1 MKQYCINGIFK
12 VREMKFKA
20 ILVFLLMFLASFVI
34 IGNVNGAS
42 ISANTHIYSKYT
54 NFTSGKAITSNN
66 MINMELVLAE
76 HGNYK
81 GFLHDLYTPGNP
93 LYHHFIN
100 SSEFYTMFGP
110 SQSTKRFIENWL
122 TTKGFVIANSPS
134 PFAIEFSGSPSM
146 IYDTFHA
153 TPVKVNG
160 YSTFNK
166 NPEIPVE
173 ISQFVSGLIITG
185 GKSPFVP
192 MNVKPHLAI
201 PPQFRLSST
210 TSYTQGL
217 NVMIFGSY
225 LYQQQGNY
233 SLFTPPTN
241 LTITYTLMI
250 SGSGFIP
257 KPPYHVHIRIV
268 GSGLGSNISFNLT
281 SNSSII
287 NFNYNFLT
295 TTWPN
300 YYYNNYYPPYTSMAI
315 NEYYMHINVSS
326 SNGIYGKAMGFIYPM
341 ISSKQLE
348 SAYNLGPLYA
358 SNIKGQNTTIG
369 IVDMN
374 DPSENTSMILSNL
387 HTFDAAMGLPNPNI
401 TFAGGGVKNPFSG
414 QYGWAGETLMDIEW
428 AHSMAPDAKIEV
440 YLAATLTING
450 DAYFVNQS
458 KVNVISNSWA
468 WGENATASEFASLG
482 MGTMAYGNVTWQ
494 MGAAAGITIDTASGD
509 TGSQA
514 YWTNSTGGFGMANM
528 TVNFPSDEPYGLA
541 VGGTSIKISNSS
553 SWLAEYAWNG
563 TGNSYVY
570 QGQNSEGSGGGF
582 SNIFTVPSWQK
593 GVYGFPSTETHRGI
607 PDISADGITFVAEY
621 QGTTWYPDAGTSLAT
636 PLISGII
643 DLAYQYNGTGKL
655 GFAAPYLYRIAK
667 NPVLYNASFHDI
679 KIGNNIVGGH
689 GYTAGPGWDPVTG
702 LGTPNGAEFVEAL
715 ANISHNKSFTP
726 LKVTI
731 SYGVNTGL
739 SNIYLSAN
747 VVGGT
752 RPYNYEWFMNNQKIG
767 GNTPDLNISVTYGGN
782 YTIYVIVNGVHSS
795 SVIVYLNGKSFS
807 ISGVVEYLGTGMDNA
822 MVSLNSGVISTG
834 STGTFSFNV
843 YNGTY
848 SLMAI
853 YPGMK
858 SYTTTVTINGSSNK
872 TVIISLTP
880 FTYTASGT
888 VTYSN
893 NGVSTP
899 VTNAEIV
906 AGNQTVTTTST
917 GHYLI
922 NLPNGTYVLTATA
935 AGMINKMITVT
946 VNGKNVVNNIDMSI
960 AYGYVG
966 VTIKSSSSITI
977 YLDNGIV
984 NYTGSSLQIHVSEGY
999 HWLNAT
1005 SGNVVVYSSR
1015 VYVGYNETTNVT
1027 IYYGSQS
1034 TSSLSVFET
1043 SNGITLIGIIIGI
1056 IIGIVAGIAIG
1067 SLFTKRKKKVMPPVY
1082 QQNLQS
1088 APQINSNL
1096 GKSEQPPV
1104 PPAPPVAATNPNIPS
1119 TKPEEQKPPVNKM

>member
-1 MKQYCINGIFK
+1 MKIK
-12 VREMKFKA
+12 V
-20 ILVFLLMFLASFVI
+20 ILIFLLMFLASSVI
-34 IGNVNGAS
+34 TGNIAGAS
-42 ISANTHIYSKYT
+42 VPVNPSNVYIYSKYVNVT
-54 NFTSGKAITSNN
+54 GGKIISSNN
-66 MINMELVLAE
+66 INMELVLAE

-93 LYHHFIN
+93 LYRHFIN
-100 SSEFYTMFGP
+100 SSEFYRMFGP
-110 SQSTKRFIENWL
+110 TQSAKRFIENWL
-122 TTKGFVIANSPS
+122 IAKGFVIANSPS
-134 PFAIEFSGSPSM
+134 PFVIKFSGSPSTV
-146 IYDTFHA
+146 YDTFHA
-153 TPVKVNG
+153 MAVIVNG

-173 ISQFVSGLIITG
+173 ISQFVSGLIVTG
-185 GKSPFVP
+185 DKSPFVP
-192 MNVKPHLAI
+192 MNIKPHLAI
-201 PPQFRLSST
+201 PSQSRLSST
-210 TSYTQGL
+210 ASYKPTLG
-217 NVMIFGSY
+217 IY
-225 LYQQQGNY
+225 LSGQYLTKGT
-233 SLFTPPTN
+233 FVPPTDLAAN
-241 LTITYTLMI
+241 YTLTVTPGDT
-250 SGSGFIP
+250 SSTYVP
-257 KPPYHVHIRIV
+257 KPPYNVQVLIT
-268 GSGLGSNISFNLT
+268 GPGLSGNVSFNFTSNAPYNIS

-287 NFNYNFLT
+287 NFNYTFLT

-300 YYYNNYYPPYTSMAI
+300 YYYRNLSFPYAGMEL
-315 NEYYMHINVSS
+315 NDYFMHINVSS
-326 SNGIYGKAMGFIYPM
+326 SNELYGNIVARVLPT

-374 DPSENTSMILSNL
+374 DPSENISMILSDL

-401 TFAGGGVKNPFSG
+401 TFAGGGVKNSFSG
-414 QYGWAGETLMDIEW
+414 QDGWAGETLMDIEW

-458 KVNVISNSWA
+458 KVNVISNSWG
-468 WGENATASEFASLG
+468 WGENATASDFVSLG
-482 MGTMAYGNVTWQ
+482 IGTMAYGNVTWQ

-563 TGNSYVY
+563 TGSSYVNG
-570 QGQNSEGSGGGF
+570 GQNSEGSGGGF

-621 QGTTWYPDAGTSLAT
+621 QGGEWYPDAGTSLAT

-689 GYTAGPGWDPVTG
+689 GYTTGPGWDPVTG

-726 LKVTI
+726 LEVTI